1 MKYYLIVGEASG
13 DLHASRLMHSL
24 KNIDEFAEFRFFGGD
39 LMAAEGGT
47 RVKHYKELAY
57 MGFVPVLLHLLTIF
71 ANMKKCKEDIVKWR
85 PDVVILVD
93 YPGFNLNIAKFL
105 KKKTN
110 IPAYYY
116 ISPKIWAWKEWRIRS
131 IKRDIAELFSI
142 LPFEVPFFEKKHRYT
157 IHYVGN
163 PTAEE
168 VNGFRASYQQT
179 TLEFCE
185 ENNLDKHRPIIAL
198 LAGSRLQEIKDN
210 LPAMIEVAERF
221 EDYQMVLAGAPSIED
236 AYYEKFLKGTPVK
249 MVRNKTYPL
258 LTHATAALVTSG
270 TATLET
276 ALFEVPQVVCY
287 ETPLP
292 RLVRFAF
299 KHVMSCKYISLVN
312 LIADKEVVQEMFAD
326 RFKVDAIADQLYQIL
341 PGKEGRERMLAEY
354 REVRERLGNQVA
366 PDEAA
371 AIMYD
376 LLVKR
381 REMLLKLARERAEA
395 EAKAAAE
402 AAERARLKAL
412 SEAEAAKKKAEL
424 EAETARIK
432 AEQEAEISRRR
443 AEQEAEMARRRA
455 EEARRLAE
463 EEAERARQAEEQ
475 LNQSQ
480 QEELK

>member
-13 DLHASRLMHSL
+13 DLHASRLMRSL
-24 KNIDEFAEFRFFGGD
+24 KKVDEFAEFRFFGGD

-57 MGFVPVLLHLLTIF
+57 MGFVPVLLHLGTIF
-71 ANMKKCKEDIVKWR
+71 SNMKMCKDDIVKWK

-131 IKRDIAELFSI
+131 IRRDIAEMFSI
-142 LPFEVPFFEKKHRYT
+142 LPFEVPFYEKKHHYP

-163 PTAEE
+163 PTAQE
-168 VNGFRASYQQT
+168 VNEFRAGYQQPFE
-179 TLEFCE
+179 EFCT
-185 ENNLDKHRPIIAL
+185 ENQLDIHRPILAL

-221 EDYQMVLAGAPSIED
+221 EDFQMVLAGAPSIED
-236 AYYEKFLKGTPVK
+236 KYYEQFVKGTPVK
-249 MVRNKTYPL
+249 MVRNKTYQL
-258 LTHATAALVTSG
+258 LSHSTAALVTSG

-276 ALFEVPQVVCY
+276 ALFNVPQVVCY

-299 KHVMSCKYISLVN
+299 DHIMSCKYISLVN

-326 RFKVDAIADQLYQIL
+326 RFKVDAIADQLYQLL

-354 REVRERLGNQVA
+354 QVVRERLGNQMA

-371 AIMYD
+371 TIMHG
-376 LLVKR
+376 LLVNR
-381 REMLLKLARERAEA
+381 RERLLRLAKERAEA
-395 EAKAAAE
+395 EAAAE
-402 AAERARLKAL
+402 AAR
-412 SEAEAAKKKAEL
+412 KKAE
-424 EAETARIK
+424 EAK
-432 AEQEAEISRRR
+432 
-443 AEQEAEMARRRA
+443 
-455 EEARRLAE
+455 RLAE
-463 EEAERARQAEEQ
+463 EEAKRAKQAAEQ
-475 LNQSQ
+475 LSQ
-480 QEELK
+480 TQKEEME

>member
-13 DLHASRLMHSL
+13 DLHASRLMRSL
-24 KNIDEFAEFRFFGGD
+24 KKVDEFAEFRFFGGD

-57 MGFVPVLLHLLTIF
+57 MGFVPVLLHLGTIF
-71 ANMKKCKEDIVKWR
+71 SNMKMCKDDIVKWK

-131 IKRDIAELFSI
+131 IRRDIAEMFSI
-142 LPFEVPFFEKKHRYT
+142 LPFEVPFYEKKHHYP

-163 PTAEE
+163 PTAQE
-168 VNGFRASYQQT
+168 VNEFRAGYQQPFE
-179 TLEFCE
+179 EFCT
-185 ENNLDKHRPIIAL
+185 ENQLDIHRPILAL

-221 EDYQMVLAGAPSIED
+221 EDFQMVLAGAPSIED
-236 AYYEKFLKGTPVK
+236 KYYEQFVKGTPVK
-249 MVRNKTYPL
+249 MVRNKTYQL
-258 LTHATAALVTSG
+258 LSHSTAALVTSG

-276 ALFEVPQVVCY
+276 ALFNVPQVVCY

-299 KHVMSCKYISLVN
+299 DHIMSCKYISLVN

-326 RFKVDAIADQLYQIL
+326 RFKVDAIADQLYQLL

-354 REVRERLGNQVA
+354 QVVRERLGNQMA

-371 AIMYD
+371 TIMHG

-381 REMLLKLARERAEA
+381 RERLLRLAKERTEA
-395 EAKAAAE
+395 EAAAE
-402 AAERARLKAL
+402 AAR
-412 SEAEAAKKKAEL
+412 KKAE
-424 EAETARIK
+424 EAK
-432 AEQEAEISRRR
+432 
-443 AEQEAEMARRRA
+443 
-455 EEARRLAE
+455 RLAE
-463 EEAERARQAEEQ
+463 EEAKRAKQAAEQ
-475 LNQSQ
+475 LSQ
-480 QEELK
+480 TQKEEME

>member
-13 DLHASRLMHSL
+13 DLHASRLMRSL
-24 KNIDEFAEFRFFGGD
+24 KKVDEFAEFRFFGGD

-57 MGFVPVLLHLLTIF
+57 MGFVPVLLHLGTIF
-71 ANMKKCKEDIVKWR
+71 SNMKMCKDDIVKWK

-131 IKRDIAELFSI
+131 IRRDIAEMFSI
-142 LPFEVPFFEKKHRYT
+142 LPFEVPFYEKKHHYP

-163 PTAEE
+163 PTAQE
-168 VNGFRASYQQT
+168 VNEFRAGYQQPFE
-179 TLEFCE
+179 EFCT
-185 ENNLDKHRPIIAL
+185 ENQLDIHRPILAL

-221 EDYQMVLAGAPSIED
+221 EDFQMVLAGAPSIED
-236 AYYEKFLKGTPVK
+236 KYYEQFVKGTPVK
-249 MVRNKTYPL
+249 MVRNKTYQL
-258 LTHATAALVTSG
+258 LSHSTAALVTSG

-276 ALFEVPQVVCY
+276 ALFNVPQVVCY

-299 KHVMSCKYISLVN
+299 DHIMSCKYISLVN

-326 RFKVDAIADQLYQIL
+326 RFKVDAIADQLYQLL
-341 PGKEGRERMLAEY
+341 PGKEGRESMLAEY
-354 REVRERLGNQVA
+354 QVVRERLGNQMA

-371 AIMYD
+371 TIMHG

-381 REMLLKLARERAEA
+381 RERLLRLAKERAEA
-395 EAKAAAE
+395 EAAAE
-402 AAERARLKAL
+402 AAR
-412 SEAEAAKKKAEL
+412 KKAE
-424 EAETARIK
+424 EAK
-432 AEQEAEISRRR
+432 
-443 AEQEAEMARRRA
+443 
-455 EEARRLAE
+455 RLAE
-463 EEAERARQAEEQ
+463 EEAKRAKQAAEQ
-475 LNQSQ
+475 LSQ
-480 QEELK
+480 TQKEEME

>member
-13 DLHASRLMHSL
+13 DLHASRLMRSL
-24 KNIDEFAEFRFFGGD
+24 KKVDEFAEFRFFGGD

-57 MGFVPVLLHLLTIF
+57 MGFVPVLLHLGTIF
-71 ANMKKCKEDIVKWR
+71 SNMKMCKDDIVKWK

-131 IKRDIAELFSI
+131 IRRDIAEMFSI
-142 LPFEVPFFEKKHRYT
+142 LPFEVPFYEKKHHYP

-163 PTAEE
+163 PTAQE
-168 VNGFRASYQQT
+168 VNEFRAGNQQPFE
-179 TLEFCE
+179 EFCT
-185 ENNLDKHRPIIAL
+185 ENQLDIHRPILAL

-221 EDYQMVLAGAPSIED
+221 EDFQMVLAGAPSIED
-236 AYYEKFLKGTPVK
+236 KYYEQFVKGTPVK
-249 MVRNKTYPL
+249 MVRNKTYQL
-258 LTHATAALVTSG
+258 LSHSTAALVTSG

-276 ALFEVPQVVCY
+276 ALFNVPQVVCY

-299 KHVMSCKYISLVN
+299 DHIMSCKYISLVN

-326 RFKVDAIADQLYQIL
+326 RFKVDAIADQLYQLL

-354 REVRERLGNQVA
+354 QVVRERLGNQMA

-371 AIMYD
+371 TIMHG

-381 REMLLKLARERAEA
+381 RERLLRLAKERAEA
-395 EAKAAAE
+395 EAAAE
-402 AAERARLKAL
+402 AAR
-412 SEAEAAKKKAEL
+412 KKAE
-424 EAETARIK
+424 EAK
-432 AEQEAEISRRR
+432 
-443 AEQEAEMARRRA
+443 
-455 EEARRLAE
+455 RLAE
-463 EEAERARQAEEQ
+463 EEAKRAKQAAEQ
-475 LNQSQ
+475 LSQ
-480 QEELK
+480 TQKEEME